1 MAYPGQFVR
10 LAIIGTLYGEEWNTT
25 LAIVPSALGE
35 LGMPAVDAATLAGVA
50 SDVAAWWP
58 TVGTNGAH
66 INNNVRLTRIK
77 LNRLGTNGRYVD
89 AVAQEHVYPSY
100 ISGGAP
106 ASPLPAPQLT
116 TVVSLRT
123 AIERGRGSKG
133 RMYLPPTASINTLST
148 DGRMSTTG
156 ALQAANGAK
165 ALFVLLN
172 TRYTLVGRVGVAS
185 NAGTGRFEHVTRVA
199 AGRVIDTMRSRRSTL
214 LEDYQ
219 EVPI

>member
-1 MAYPGQFVR
+1 
-10 LAIIGTLYGEEWNTT
+10 
-25 LAIVPSALGE
+25 
-35 LGMPAVDAATLAGVA
+35 
-50 SDVAAWWP
+50 
-58 TVGTNGAH
+58 
-66 INNNVRLTRIK
+66 
-77 LNRLGTNGRYVD
+77 
-89 AVAQEHVYPSY
+89 
-100 ISGGAP
+100 
-106 ASPLPAPQLT
+106 
-116 TVVSLRT
+116 
-123 AIERGRGSKG
+123 
-133 RMYLPPTASINTLST
+133 MYLPPTASINTLST